1 MVAVGMPPEEFKGAS
16 PNAHLLVGEMPA
28 PHTLQT
34 SGRQATAV
42 SFAVHAIVLGLL
54 IYGALHVKQIVQTV
68 KDVPIKFDII
78 LTPKPGPGGGG
89 GGRPDPPKP
98 EPPRK
103 AEVVATKPVEV
114 KPIPKP
120 ADVPIPD
127 LNIPVQTPN
136 ATATIPGAVA
146 SDALGTGL
154 AGGGKGNGIGTG
166 DGNGLGPGTGG
177 GFGGGAFQPGNG
189 ITEPV
194 LIHEVKPNY
203 TGDAMRAKLQGVVEM
218 DAVVLPDGSVD
229 PRSLKIT
236 RSLDSTFGLDEEA
249 KKAVRQWKF
258 RPAMCTRPNGCGGT
272 PRGQAVPV
280 LVSVELTFTLR

>member
-1 MVAVGMPPEEFKGAS
+1 MAVVGMPSEDFKGAS

-34 SGRQATAV
+34 SGRQASAV
-42 SFAVHAIVLGLL
+42 SFGVHAIVLGLL
-54 IYGALHVKQIVQTV
+54 IYGATHVKQIVQTV
-68 KDVPIKFDII
+68 QAVPIKFDII
-78 LTPKPGPGGGG
+78 MTPKPGPGGGG

-98 EPPRK
+98 EPPKK

-166 DGNGLGPGTGG
+166 NGNGLGPGEGG

-194 LIHEVKPNY
+194 LVHEVKPNY

-218 DAVVLPDGSVD
+218 DAVVLPDGSID
-229 PRSLKIT
+229 PRSLKVT

-258 RPAMCTRPNGCGGT
+258 RPAMCTRPNGCGGI